1 VSAEIGHAL
10 VVQQARDIFARI
22 ERAARRSGRDPAQ
35 IRLVAATKGVDAG
48 KVQAALS
55 AGVRVVGENRF
66 QEAVGKMAAIGP
78 RADLEWHFL
87 GQVQRRKAKSIVGV
101 FQLIHS
107 LDSVELAQELNRRAE
122 AAGIEQAVL
131 VELNIGGEAS
141 KAGFSP
147 EEVRL
152 ALRELDRMTHLSV
165 RGLMTIPPPTTDA
178 EQARPYFRE
187 VRERAQS
194 YDEMGLTR
202 VRMHE
207 LSMGMSNDFEVAVEE
222 GATFVRVGTAIFG
235 ARDV

>member
-1 VSAEIGHAL
+1 MQH
-10 VVQQARDIFARI
+10 ARDILARI

-35 IRLVAATKGVDAG
+35 IRLVAATKGVAAD

-87 GQVQRRKAKSIVGV
+87 GQVQRRKAKSIVGI

-122 AAGIEQAVL
+122 AVGIEQAVL

-147 EEVRL
+147 EEVRP

-165 RGLMTIPPPTTDA
+165 RGLMTIPPPTTDT

-202 VRMHE
+202 VRMDE

>member
-1 VSAEIGHAL
+1 MSAEIGHAL
-10 VVQQARDIFARI
+10 VVQQARDILARI
-22 ERAARRSGRDPAQ
+22 ERAARRAGRDPAQ
-35 IRLVAATKGVDAG
+35 IRLVAATKGVAADM
-48 KVQAALS
+48 VRAALS
-55 AGVRVVGENRF
+55 AGVRVVGENRL

-107 LDSVELAQELNRRAE
+107 LDSLELAQELNRRAE

-147 EEVRL
+147 EEGRL

-165 RGLMTIPPPTTDA
+165 RGLMAIPPPTTDA

-207 LSMGMSNDFEVAVEE
+207 LSMGMSNDFEIAVEE